1 MFNSQR
7 IKTKV
12 EAIHEN
18 TGGSHMLALTF
29 WPGVADSAELREIEE
44 PSAEDGLYTERG
56 IKGLHG

>member
-1 MFNSQR
+1 M
-7 IKTKV
+7 

-18 TGGSHMLALTF
+18 TGGSQMLALTF